1 MTLWWWILG
10 ACAIAY
16 ATKMAGYLLPDHW
29 LDRPWVQTL
38 SNGMTVGLLT
48 ALVVTNTLVTGVTL
62 QLDARAVALLAAAFA
77 LWFRAP
83 YLVVILVGG
92 VAAALA
98 RMAGLWPPRVLAGH
112 ADQSSTVPRR
122 EPAWPG
128 QASLST
134 PCCP

>member
-38 SNGMTVGLLT
+38 SNGMTVGLLP

-83 YLVVILVGG
+83 YLVVVLVGG

-98 RMAGLWPPRVLAGH
+98 RMGGL
-112 ADQSSTVPRR
+112 
-122 EPAWPG
+122 
-128 QASLST
+128 
-134 PCCP
+134 